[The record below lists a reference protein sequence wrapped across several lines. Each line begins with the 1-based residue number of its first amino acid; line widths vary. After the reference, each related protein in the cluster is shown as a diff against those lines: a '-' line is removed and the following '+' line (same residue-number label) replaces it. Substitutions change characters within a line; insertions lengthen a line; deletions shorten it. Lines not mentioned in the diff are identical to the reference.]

1 MKKNLADIIRAAGM
15 RPFESTWRSNKNV
28 EAADLMGGRSHF
40 YDASTMRYFRCRV
53 AWCDDRM
60 DGAAMV
66 AIMSQSD
73 GPAHSGRVWGF
84 AIHDFTGHHLAG
96 DREFKSRAAAEKALE
111 EAFNG
116 LDAMDIVREALQR
129 ERGAHERELH
139 AIRAAQKMLPRV
151 RVTARKAFDP
161 MTAVS
166 GVGGAS

>member
-15 RPFESTWRSNKNV
+15 RPFESTWRSNKNN

-40 YDASTMRYFRCRV
+40 YDARTMRYFRCRV

-60 DGAAMV
+60 DGVVMV

-96 DREFKSRAAAEKALE
+96 DREFKSRAAAEKALQAA
-111 EAFNG
+111 EAR
-116 LDAMDIVREALQR
+116 LDPVAIVREALQR
-129 ERGAHERELH
+129 ERGTRERELS

-151 RVTARKAFDP
+151 RRDA
-161 MTAVS
+161 
-166 GVGGAS
+166 